1 MQPLQPNIIAGYNQG
16 GLVRDKKPFLL
27 PDQAFARLNNAYVWR
42 DRVRKRE
49 GLEVLDRLRRVFVGL
64 SLGPAQASPWSTNIL
79 TITGLVTAANNA
91 NPGVVTTLNPHGL
104 SNGDTVVF
112 TDIVGATGYN
122 NTVFTIT
129 VLTSTTFSV
138 GVNAGAFGA
147 YVSGGQWISNRSRLT
162 SEPNSSIE
170 PGTVYF
176 SIGAAVL
183 TDYSKAGTVIA
194 ATNANPCAVTTGAP
208 HLLTTGDTITFAGV
222 GGMTELNSGSYQIT
236 VTSSTTFTLN
246 NLNSIAFP
254 AYTVGGTWT
263 VNPAIGNGFLTSTTA
278 GYSATINYETG
289 AMVIT
294 LPGGGVGAATLL
306 DFYYFPGLPVMGI
319 WEREL
324 GTINNEQTIF
334 WDTKY
339 NYVDAGSG
347 FQQWNNTEWAGTD
360 ADFFGVANYRGIN
373 PYDRLFFET
382 NFVCNAANPMR
393 YYDGIWKDFAPY
405 TVYTGVA
412 ATDFKIYSARILIP
426 YYGRL
431 VALNVWEGTD
441 AGGYAGAQNYFNR
454 CRFSQV
460 GSPVEAAAVGPPAT
474 GAWRSDVFGK
484 GGFIDAPTNEA
495 IVSAQFFKNT
505 LIVQFERSTWN
516 LRYVGEYGLPFIWE
530 RISSDFGSES
540 TFSTVLFD
548 GGVLAVGD
556 RAIVSSESLSV
567 NRIDEQIPDQVFE
580 FNNLQNGP
588 QRIIGFRD
596 FQKELVYWCYSD
608 GALNRKFPNYTLLY
622 NYKNNTYA
630 NFRNNIT
637 FYGTYQDPNGIT
649 WDSLTT
655 FWDDNDV
662 LWDDDPDLIP
672 LFPSTVSGNQQGY
685 IHRYGYTSFDE
696 PSLDIKGVTIPAGL
710 TAISLNVVNHN
721 LEAGDI
727 IYLTGLNFS
736 QSSAPIATDLNDRIF
751 IVASRTDDNNFTIKE
766 WDEVNQVYIE
776 NYVRTPTNAATY
788 VGGGQ
793 VTLFPRMYIEMKDFN
808 PYAAQANQVK
818 ISYIDFLT
826 DVPVDDPNISVAMS
840 INIFVNTSLAFQGN
854 TLVSN
859 RSGSTTLT
867 APYYVPASDYV
878 WHRFYATLTGQFLRI
893 AMTYNDTLMNDINTH
908 KYEWVLNAM
917 TIYSR
922 SGGKTIF

>member
-16 GLVRDKKPFLL
+16 GLIRDKKPFLL
-27 PDQAFARLNNAYVWR
+27 PDQAFSRLNNAYIWR

-49 GLEVLDRLRRVFVGL
+49 GLELLGRLRRVFMGL
-64 SLGPAQASPWSTNIL
+64 SIGPSQASPWSSNIL
-79 TITGLVTAANNA
+79 TITGNVTAANNA

-122 NTVFTIT
+122 NVVFTIT
-129 VLTSTTFSV
+129 VLTPTTFSV
-138 GVNAGAFGA
+138 GVNAGAFGV

-162 SEPNSSIE
+162 GEPNSSIQ
-170 PGTVYF
+170 PGKVEF
-176 SIGAAVL
+176 NIGAVTL
-183 TDYSKAGTVIA
+183 TDYIKTGTVVGA
-194 ATNANPCAVTTGAP
+194 SNSNPCSVTTGAA
-208 HLLTTGDTITFAGV
+208 HLLTTGDTITFAAV
-222 GGMTELNSGSYQIT
+222 GGMTQLNSGSYQIT
-236 VTSSTTFTLN
+236 VTGATTFTLN

-254 AYTVGGTWT
+254 AYTAGGTWT

-278 GYSATINYETG
+278 GYSGTINYETG
-289 AMVIT
+289 ALVLT
-294 LPGGGVGAATLL
+294 HSAGVGVATTL

-339 NYVDAGSG
+339 NYVDAGFG
-347 FQQWNNTEWAGTD
+347 FQQWNNTEWGGTD
-360 ADFFGVANYRGIN
+360 ADFFSVTNYRGIN

-382 NFVCNAANPMR
+382 NFVCTAANPMR
-393 YYDGIWKDFAPY
+393 YYDGVWNDFAPY
-405 TVYTGVA
+405 TVYTGA
-412 ATDFKIYSARILIP
+412 PLTDMKIYSARILIP

-431 VALNVWEGTD
+431 IALNVWEGTD
-441 AGGYAGAQNYFNR
+441 SAGYAGAQNYFNR

-484 GGFIDAPTNEA
+484 GGFLDAPTNEA

-505 LIVQFERSTWN
+505 MIVQFERSTWN

-556 RAIVSSESLSV
+556 RAIVSCESISV

-637 FYGTYQDPNGIT
+637 FYGTYQDPNGIS

-655 FWDDNDV
+655 FWDDTDV
-662 LWDDDPDLIP
+662 LWDGDPDLIP
-672 LFPSTVSGNQQGY
+672 LFPSTVCGNQQGY

-727 IYLTGLNFS
+727 IYLTGLKFT
-736 QSSAPIATDLNDRIF
+736 QAGVPIDTDLNERIF
-751 IVASRTDDNNFTIKE
+751 IVGTRTDDNNFTIKE

-776 NYVRTPTNAATY
+776 NYVRTPTNAASY
-788 VGGGQ
+788 IGGGQ
-793 VTLFPRMYIEMKDFN
+793 VTLFPRMYVEMKDFN
-808 PYAAQANQVK
+808 PYAAQAAQVK

-840 INIFVNTSLAFQGN
+840 INIYVNTSLAFQGN
-854 TLVSN
+854 TLVGN
-859 RSGSTTLT
+859 KSGSTTLT
-867 APYYVPASDYV
+867 TPYYVPASDYV

-922 SGGKTIF
+922 SGGKVIF